1 MTAGPDPVVVERH
14 VGASPET
21 VFTFFSEPARWLQWQ
36 GVEAEL
42 DPRPGGAFRMNVR
55 GDGWASGRFL
65 EVEPPRRIIFT
76 WGWELDGSP
85 LPPGSS
91 VVEVELIPAD
101 GGTLVR
107 LTHRNLP
114 PDEVATHQAGWS
126 HYLDRLATRAGGG
139 DPGHDPWRLG

>member
-1 MTAGPDPVVVERH
+1 MTAGADALIVERR
-14 VGASPET
+14 VEASPET
-21 VFTFFSEPARWLQWQ
+21 VFLFFTEPARWLQWQ

-42 DPRPGGAFRMNVR
+42 DPRPGGMFRMNVR

-65 EVEPPRRIIFT
+65 EVEPPRRIVFT
-76 WGWELDGSP
+76 WGWELEGSP

-91 VVEVELIPAD
+91 LVEVDLIPAD

-107 LTHRNLP
+107 LTHRDLP

-126 HYLDRLATRAGGG
+126 HYLDRLRTRAGGG
-139 DPGHDPWRLG
+139 DPGPDPWRLD